1 MTCSFFETGKMTS
14 SKRISQLSGK
24 SFDEKY
30 KILQKIG
37 EGAHGV
43 VKKCIS
49 RKTGK

>member
-1 MTCSFFETGKMTS
+1 MSCSFFDASKLS
-14 SKRISQLSGK
+14 SSRKTPRLLEA
-24 SFDEKY
+24 SFDQKY
-30 KILQKIG
+30 KIHEKIG